1 MTKRRI
7 VIAEDEPLARLDL
20 SQMLENLGHEVV
32 GQAGDGQTAVDLAR
46 ELKPELVIMDIKMPG
61 EIDGLG
67 AATLL
72 AEERVAPVLLL
83 TAYSDQEFIDG
94 ARDAGVMGYLVKPY
108 GENQLAPAIEVVLA
122 RFGEFWADFE
132 IARDADVSRCAH
144 TMMSILLRCE
154 ARGRPCLVA
163 TENSSPISVLTPVP
177 CNQSDSRNC
186 NPYVKALQIRLTQKG
201 CRTGADGAAGP
212 STARAVRCFQRQA
225 NLAETGEVDLAT
237 VYALNR

>member
-46 ELKPELVIMDIKMPG
+46 ELKPDLVIMDIKMPG
-61 EIDGLG
+61 DIDGLG

-72 AEERVAPVLLL
+72 ADERVAPVLLL

-108 GENQLAPAIEVVLA
+108 GENQLAPAIEVALA
-122 RFGEFWADFE
+122 RFGEFSQLQKELGSTKEALMTRKIVERAKGVLMDTAGLKESEAFHR
-132 IARDADVSRCAH
+132 IQRLSMNSRKSMREVAEA
-144 TMMSILLRCE
+144 ILLTHGIEQPR
-154 ARGRPCLVA
+154 
-163 TENSSPISVLTPVP
+163 
-177 CNQSDSRNC
+177 
-186 NPYVKALQIRLTQKG
+186 
-201 CRTGADGAAGP
+201 
-212 STARAVRCFQRQA
+212 
-225 NLAETGEVDLAT
+225 
-237 VYALNR
+237 

>member
-20 SQMLENLGHEVV
+20 GQMLENLGHEVV
-32 GQAGDGQTAVDLAR
+32 GQGGDGQTAVDLAR
-46 ELKPELVIMDIKMPG
+46 ELKPDLVIMDIKMPG

-108 GENQLAPAIEVVLA
+108 GENQLAPAIEVALA
-122 RFGEFWADFE
+122 RFGEFSQLQQELGSTKEALMTRKIVERAKGVLMDTAGLKESEAFHR
-132 IARDADVSRCAH
+132 IQRLSMNSRKSMREVAEA
-144 TMMSILLRCE
+144 ILLTHGIEQPR
-154 ARGRPCLVA
+154 
-163 TENSSPISVLTPVP
+163 
-177 CNQSDSRNC
+177 
-186 NPYVKALQIRLTQKG
+186 
-201 CRTGADGAAGP
+201 
-212 STARAVRCFQRQA
+212 
-225 NLAETGEVDLAT
+225 
-237 VYALNR
+237 